1 MKLGVLTS
9 SISRNAGGLYTSV
22 RKLTQA
28 VQRLE
33 VESNIYSFKDEFTVF
48 DQPNWL
54 PLKTEVFDPKGPSF
68 FPFSKEMSL
77 SVLKSNSDLLH
88 CHGIWLFPS
97 FINVLAY
104 YKFKTPYVISPRG
117 MLDPWAIK
125 NSAWKKKLVGILI
138 EDRHLKN
145 ATCLHALCASEAE
158 SIRAYGLT
166 NPIAIIP
173 NGIDLPS
180 LEISTAKSQ
189 SDVVPKS
196 VEKTKQHSKK
206 LLFLGRIHPKK
217 GLKELIDGW
226 DKIINE
232 SSEQMTW
239 ELIIAG
245 WDDGGHEAGLKQQVT
260 SLGLEDS
267 ISFVGSMF
275 GEAKDQLLRK
285 VDAFILPS
293 FSEGLPMSVLEAWA
307 YQLPVLMT
315 DFCNIPEGFDAKAA
329 IHIEPTPASIAA
341 GLQELINLHE
351 SDLKKTGQ
359 RGRRLVE
366 DKFTWDSIAVQM
378 KDVYAWCV
386 TRDNPPIC
394 MRFD

>member
-9 SISRNAGGLYTSV
+9 TISRNAGGLFTSV

-28 VQRLE
+28 VELLE
-33 VESNIYSFKDEFTVF
+33 IEAYIYSFKDEFTTL
-48 DQPNWL
+48 DQPKWE
-54 PLKTEVFDPKGPSF
+54 PLKTEVFEPKGPCF
-68 FPFSKEMSL
+68 FPFSKKMAL
-77 SVLKSNSDLLH
+77 NALNSNLDILH

-97 FINVLAY
+97 FIDVLAH

-125 NSAWKKKLVGILI
+125 NSAWKKKLVGGLL
-138 EDRHLKN
+138 EHRHLKN
-145 ATCLHALCASEAE
+145 ATCLHALCRSEAE

-173 NGIDLPS
+173 NGIDLPT
-180 LEISTAKSQ
+180 L
-189 SDVVPKS
+189 
-196 VEKTKQHSKK
+196 EKTVNSQQQVPAENSQQRRKK

-217 GLKELIDGW
+217 GLKELIDAWAEITKGSP
-226 DKIINE
+226 E
-232 SSEQMTW
+232 EVSW

-260 SLGLEDS
+260 SLGLGGS

-275 GEAKDQLLRK
+275 GDSKDQLLRE

-293 FSEGLPMSVLEAWA
+293 YSEGLPMSVLEAWA

-315 DFCNIPEGFDAKAA
+315 EFCNIPEGFDTNAA
-329 IHIEPTPASIAA
+329 IYIEPRPISIAA
-341 GLQELINLHE
+341 GIRKLINLPE
-351 SDLKKTGQ
+351 DDLNKIGQ
-359 RGRRLVE
+359 RGRTLVE
-366 DKFTWDSIAVQM
+366 DKFTWKHIAEQM
-378 KDVYAWCV
+378 KDVYTWCV
-386 TRDNPPIC
+386 SGENPPTC
-394 MRFD
+394 VQFD